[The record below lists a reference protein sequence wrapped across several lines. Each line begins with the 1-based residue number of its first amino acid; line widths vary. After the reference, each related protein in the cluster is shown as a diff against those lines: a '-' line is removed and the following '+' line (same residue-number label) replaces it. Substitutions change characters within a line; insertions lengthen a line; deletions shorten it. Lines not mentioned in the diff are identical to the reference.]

1 MAELTI
7 SENVA
12 EPTPFKFEWT
22 LNASMV
28 RTTIF
33 EKKKCVEMID
43 VAKPQFG
50 TALRR
55 RSRGR
60 RRCSLRTRRV

>member
-33 EKKKCVEMID
+33 EKKKCIYDTYVYIYIYIYI
-43 VAKPQFG
+43 VVY
-50 TALRR
+50 R
-55 RSRGR
+55 
-60 RRCSLRTRRV
+60 